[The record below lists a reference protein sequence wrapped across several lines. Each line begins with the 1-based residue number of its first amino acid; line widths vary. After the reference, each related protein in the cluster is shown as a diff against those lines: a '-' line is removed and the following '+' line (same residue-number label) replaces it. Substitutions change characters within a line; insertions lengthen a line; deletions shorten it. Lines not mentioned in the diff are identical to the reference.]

1 MEERIIDESFI
12 LNKEPYNESKIL
24 LSRDNFGCGS
34 SREHAVWALRDFGI
48 KAVIASSFGDIFYN
62 NSFKNGL
69 LPIILDKNEIEF
81 LFSETKQNVLELSID
96 LEKKEIIYNQKCIT
110 FEVEKH
116 LIDRI
121 IFGLD
126 DIDITFKDK
135 DKIIDF
141 EKNRIST
148 RPWIF
153 K

>member
-1 MEERIIDESFI
+1 MFPR
-12 LNKEPYNESKIL
+12 
-24 LSRDNFGCGS
+24 RTNFGCGS
-34 SREHAVWALRDFGI
+34 SREHAVWALWDFGI
-48 KAVIASSFGDIFYN
+48 EAVIASSFGDIFYN

-141 EKNRIST
+141 EKNRISK

-153 K
+153 KWEKY

>member
-1 MEERIIDESFI
+1 M
-12 LNKEPYNESKIL
+12 
-24 LSRDNFGCGS
+24 
-34 SREHAVWALRDFGI
+34 
-48 KAVIASSFGDIFYN
+48 
-62 NSFKNGL
+62 
-69 LPIILDKNEIEF
+69 
-81 LFSETKQNVLELSID
+81 
-96 LEKKEIIYNQKCIT
+96 YNQKCIT

-126 DIDITFKDK
+126 DIDITFKVK

-141 EKNRIST
+141 EKNRISS

>member
-1 MEERIIDESFI
+1 M
-12 LNKEPYNESKIL
+12 
-24 LSRDNFGCGS
+24 
-34 SREHAVWALRDFGI
+34 
-48 KAVIASSFGDIFYN
+48 
-62 NSFKNGL
+62 
-69 LPIILDKNEIEF
+69 PIILGKNEIEF

-135 DKIIDF
+135 DKIINF
-141 EKNRIST
+141 EKNRISS